1 MRKIMVVGAGPAGMM
16 AAIWAARFGG
26 NVTLLEHNNRV
37 GKKLLSTGNGRC
49 NFTNRQQSIT
59 CYRTS
64 HPDVV
69 SHIFAQFSM
78 EQTVAFFEELG
89 IYAKDRNGYL
99 YPYSD
104 QASAI
109 LDVLRME
116 LTRLQIPILTEEDCK
131 EIVPTKKGFRVLT
144 SKGVHHV
151 NRVILATG
159 SKAAP
164 VLGSDGSGYTL
175 AKSLGHT
182 IVPVLPALVQL
193 CCKEPIYKSLA
204 GIRVQASVSL
214 YVNDKLLA
222 SDTGE
227 VQLTKYGISGIPVF
241 QVSRYASVGLY
252 EKKKVVAVLNF
263 MPTLSKEA
271 FEAFLWKRVQQ
282 AREKTLGDSFVGL
295 FHKNLVT
302 VWLSR
307 LNLSASMPA
316 VTCNRGQ
323 IQRLARLIQQFE
335 TEIEKT
341 NSFEQAQI
349 CCGGVSLE
357 DLQEH
362 TLESKVVPGLYFAGE
377 LLDVDGICGGYN
389 LQWAWSSGY
398 VVGREAANA

>member
-1 MRKIMVVGAGPAGMM
+1 MTKIMVVGAGPAGMM

-49 NFTNRQQSIT
+49 NFTNRQQSMT

-69 SHIFAQFSM
+69 SQIFAQFSM

-144 SKGVHHV
+144 SKGVYHV

>member
-1 MRKIMVVGAGPAGMM
+1 
-16 AAIWAARFGG
+16 
-26 NVTLLEHNNRV
+26 
-37 GKKLLSTGNGRC
+37 
-49 NFTNRQQSIT
+49 
-59 CYRTS
+59 
-64 HPDVV
+64 
-69 SHIFAQFSM
+69 
-78 EQTVAFFEELG
+78 
-89 IYAKDRNGYL
+89 
-99 YPYSD
+99 
-104 QASAI
+104 
-109 LDVLRME
+109 
-116 LTRLQIPILTEEDCK
+116 
-131 EIVPTKKGFRVLT
+131 
-144 SKGVHHV
+144 VHHV

-263 MPTLSKEA
+263 MPTLSEEA

-282 AREKTLGDSFVGL
+282 AKEKTLGDSFVGL
-295 FHKNLVT
+295 FHKNLVN

-316 VTCNRGQ
+316 ATCNRGQ